1 MNRSSDLVRFRA
13 ALMGAI
19 GGLGLMVV
27 GVFVIAPMS
36 SEVPQYGALGALL
49 LFIGIIFFYGFLL
62 RAVKE

>member
-1 MNRSSDLVRFRA
+1 
-13 ALMGAI
+13 MGAI

-49 LFIGIIFFYGFLL
+49 LFIGIIFFYMFLL